1 MNQRKEQVRRF
12 YAVLWEAHDKTAI
25 PSILHED
32 LSFRG
37 SLGQLKH
44 GHSGFV
50 EYLDMVHKAFRD
62 YRCSVEEL
70 VAEGDKV
77 FAKMT
82 FGGIHQGKFMGHE
95 ASGKSLEWNG
105 CALFTF
111 QGDLISDIWVLG
123 DLKSLE
129 DQLERNETRV
139 VAPPSDAHRGGGPAR

>member
-12 YAVLWEAHDKTAI
+12 YAVLWEAHDKAAL

-32 LSFRG
+32 LTFRG
-37 SLGQLKH
+37 SLGQQKQ

-50 EYLDMVHKAFRD
+50 EYLDMVHEAFRD
-62 YRCSVEEL
+62 YRCTVEEL

-82 FGGIHQGKFMGHE
+82 FGGIHQDVFMGHE
-95 ASGKSLEWNG
+95 ATGERLEWNG

-111 QGDLISDIWVLG
+111 RGDLISDIWVLG
-123 DLKSLE
+123 DMKSLE
-129 DQLERNETRV
+129 DQLERNEARV
-139 VAPPSDAHRGGGPAR
+139 VRRNQVMP